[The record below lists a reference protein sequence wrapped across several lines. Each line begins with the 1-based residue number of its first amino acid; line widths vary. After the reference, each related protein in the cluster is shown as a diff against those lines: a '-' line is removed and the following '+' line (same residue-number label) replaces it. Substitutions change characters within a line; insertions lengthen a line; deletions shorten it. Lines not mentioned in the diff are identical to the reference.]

1 MNVKHPNQV
10 KNALCVW
17 FANNAFFNKAMCT
30 LGSLPPSILRT
41 PPLSPDARAFD
52 IFIELVDLQTMRIAD
67 LVSQARVVGLPWVC
81 VFGHWSGG
89 QVIRWSGI
97 SAPLSRQRPTLWNL
111 GVVSW
116 ERKLRAMGE
125 KSDSLMML
133 KLSSSSRSSSS
144 VCLTSSLSTP
154 PPSRRTTMDNIDNRH

>member
-1 MNVKHPNQV
+1 MYEIDFTLGPVYKYACLALAKIGQFGIPLTADCHIQSHLLNMNVKHPNQV

-81 VFGHWSGG
+81 VFGQWSCG
-89 QVIRWSGI
+89 Q
-97 SAPLSRQRPTLWNL
+97 A
-111 GVVSW
+111 
-116 ERKLRAMGE
+116 
-125 KSDSLMML
+125 
-133 KLSSSSRSSSS
+133 
-144 VCLTSSLSTP
+144 
-154 PPSRRTTMDNIDNRH
+154 